1 MNKSIDLFVYL
12 TNYQVFQ
19 AKNREIPVPPKD
31 DILAGIYRLNVL
43 ILYMKILDS
52 GYENWSRSQ
61 RF

>member
-19 AKNREIPVPPKD
+19 AKNREISVPPKD